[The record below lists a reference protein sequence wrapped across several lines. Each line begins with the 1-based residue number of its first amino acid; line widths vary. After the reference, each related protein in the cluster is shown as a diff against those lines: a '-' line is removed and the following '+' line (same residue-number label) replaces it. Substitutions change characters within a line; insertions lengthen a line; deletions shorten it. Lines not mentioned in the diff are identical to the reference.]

1 MILVT
6 GGAGYIGSH
15 TVQALKDSGFEPAIF
30 DDFSSGHRDFVGD
43 TPSVEGDIRR
53 PRDLRKVFERF
64 KINGVIHFAGRAEV
78 AESRDCPELYYETNL
93 GGGLNLLN
101 TMRTAGVR
109 HLIFSSTCAV
119 YGIPET
125 PSIAEDHPQ
134 SPINPYGETKLAF
147 ERALDWFHAAHGL
160 EHLSLRYFNAAGA
173 DANARFGE
181 DHDPETHLVPLVL
194 EAAARLRPAVTIHG
208 TDYPTKDGTCV
219 RDYIHVTDLAAAHV
233 SGLQRLLGG
242 DLTSQA
248 INLGTGRGA
257 SVREVIDTARTVTGR
272 DFRVEEGMRRE
283 GDPPRLVAA
292 AERAADLLDWR
303 PEHSRLSNIV
313 ETAWRW
319 LEKRTTAG

>member
-15 TVQALKDSGFEPAIF
+15 TVQTLKDSGIEPVIF

-43 TPSVEGDIRR
+43 TPSVEGDLRR
-53 PRDLRKVFERF
+53 TRDLQKAFERF
-64 KINGVIHFAGRAEV
+64 EIAGVIHFAGRAEV
-78 AESRDCPELYYETNL
+78 AESRNCPELYYETNV

-101 TMRTAGVR
+101 SMRTAGVR
-109 HLIFSSTCAV
+109 HLIFSSTCAT
-119 YGIPET
+119 YGIPKT

-160 EHLSLRYFNAAGA
+160 EYLSLRYFNAAGA

-181 DHDPETHLVPLVL
+181 DHDPETHLIPLVL

-208 TDYPTKDGTCV
+208 TDYPTEDGTCV
-219 RDYIHVTDLAAAHV
+219 RDYIHVTDLATAHV
-233 SGLQRLLGG
+233 SGLQRLMGG
-242 DLTSQA
+242 TVASQA
-248 INLGTGRGA
+248 INLGTGQGA
-257 SVREVIDTARTVTGR
+257 SVREVIDTARRVTGR
-272 DFRVEEGMRRE
+272 DFRVEEGVRRE

-303 PEHSRLSNIV
+303 PEHSRLSTIV

-319 LEKRTTAG
+319 LEKRTRAC